1 MSKIIKMTDSKDKI
15 IDQLI
20 DDKNRI
26 YMKMKHLEKKIEVY
40 KSQIEHWK
48 LRYKMMAARLKERAN
63 EELDNRNKA

>member
-1 MSKIIKMTDSKDKI
+1 MAKIIKMTDNKDKV

-26 YMKMKHLEKKIEVY
+26 YMKMKHMEKKIEVY

-48 LRYKMMAARLKERAN
+48 LRYKMMAARLKEKSN
-63 EELDNRNKA
+63 EELNSRAKA

>member
-1 MSKIIKMTDSKDKI
+1 MSKIIKMTDNKDKV

-26 YMKMKHLEKKIEVY
+26 YMKMKHMEKKIEVY

-48 LRYKMMAARLKERAN
+48 LRYKMMATRLKEKSN
-63 EELDNRNKA
+63 EELNSRAKA